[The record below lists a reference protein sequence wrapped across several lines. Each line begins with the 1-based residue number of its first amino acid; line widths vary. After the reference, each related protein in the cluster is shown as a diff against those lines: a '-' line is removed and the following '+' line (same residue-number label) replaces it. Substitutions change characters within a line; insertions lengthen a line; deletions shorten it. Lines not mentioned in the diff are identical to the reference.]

1 MMAKKKRPV
10 RFLKNPIRY
19 IRLHLAIRKIKK
31 ELNKG
36 RENKQ

>member
-1 MMAKKKRPV
+1 MTKKKRPI

-31 ELNKG
+31 DLN
-36 RENKQ
+36 R